1 MKMQNY
7 AYYGLVDTQEYYRL
21 NGDADTLT
29 TKDIDN
35 MVGKD
40 VVFKSPTGWGNV
52 KATRK
57 ILSVRLSASG
67 GVAVRVRFG
76 GSVFTV
82 APWEIISIDGVLN
95 KDYDKDNYSGLLG
108 AYKAKLGI

>member
-1 MKMQNY
+1 M
-7 AYYGLVDTQEYYRL
+7 QEYY
-21 NGDADTLT
+21 GDADILT
-29 TKDIDN
+29 TKDTDN

-57 ILSVRLSASG
+57 IISVIIKSSG
-67 GVAVRVRFG
+67 MVYAKDIAVRVRFG
-76 GSVFTV
+76 GSGFTV

-95 KDYDKDNYSGLLG
+95 KDYDKDNYSVLLG
-108 AYKAKLGI
+108 AYKEKLGI